1 LLEIHHF
8 IIAEAYEVR
17 LARLRRQ
24 YYYGKMSEINP
35 PFTSLGNHLK
45 YVREQARQTVAEVS
59 GAVEI
64 DEKQLSRIEAGVERP
79 SEDIL
84 LLLINYFGLQDRE
97 AVQLWEQ
104 AAYDSDLPEEIM
116 NLSSPSTT
124 KPLVML
130 LAMDMR
136 AIYSDG
142 VEIVINP
149 AGLTLNFSQSNG
161 KNPATPAA
169 RVGMSLE
176 QAEQVLNTL
185 QQAIMQAKYNGTK
198 RLEPPKTD

>member
-1 LLEIHHF
+1 
-8 IIAEAYEVR
+8 V
-17 LARLRRQ
+17 
-24 YYYGKMSEINP
+24 SETNK

-45 YVREQARQTVAEVS
+45 YVREQAKQTVAEVS

-64 DEKQLSRIEAGVERP
+64 DEHQLKRIEAGQERP

-104 AAYDSDLPEEIM
+104 AAYDSDMPEEVIGGHAA
-116 NLSSPSTT
+116 NG

-130 LAMDMR
+130 LAMDPR

-142 VEIVINP
+142 LDVITTP
-149 AGLTLNFSQSNG
+149 GGVTLNFTQSSDKSQPN
-161 KNPATPAA
+161 TAA
-169 RVGMSLE
+169 KVGMSLE
-176 QAEQVLNTL
+176 QAQIVLKTL
-185 QQAIMQAKYNGTK
+185 EQAILHAKYNATK
-198 RLEPPKTD
+198 RLEPPKNQ